1 MRGLEFG
8 LSDTFFVAMIESIDS
23 LQRAEVS
30 TLHIMADHIRD
41 NVSRVQP
48 VPNVRIRKAHLAVF
62 EDMLDVGTK
71 RGVCG

>member
-41 NVSRVQP
+41 NVSRVQYQS
-48 VPNVRIRKAHLAVF
+48 RMYGLGKL
-62 EDMLDVGTK
+62 T
-71 RGVCG
+71 